1 MGGSSSSRGSVGG
14 VGPTSSPSFPDI
26 SSSLAGVFSAIVDGP
41 PRNCGRRRR
50 LGGDSSDV
58 AAGALV
64 WCVGRSDGERVDD
77 GLWCGGGGGGGG
89 GHEGNNDEA
98 AGRVGGSREAPRL
111 ISGFVGRGGSAAA
124 TTCQLLT
131 AAAIYG
137 AAGGTVLR
145 WSRPPSKLALKW
157 AGVPGGTWIA
167 AGAGSP
173 NGGTLLC
180 GGSQMGSI

>member
-1 MGGSSSSRGSVGG
+1 M
-14 VGPTSSPSFPDI
+14 
-26 SSSLAGVFSAIVDGP
+26 
-41 PRNCGRRRR
+41 
-50 LGGDSSDV
+50 GGDSSDV

-77 GLWCGGGGGGGG
+77 GLWCGGGGGGGGGG

-137 AAGGTVLR
+137 AAGGTVFEVE
-145 WSRPPSKLALKW
+145 SAAFE
-157 AGVPGGTWIA
+157 AGVEVGRGSWWNLDRRWGWFTKWRDITVWWVSDGIYLSGISLLL
-167 AGAGSP
+167 GALYLIK
-173 NGGTLLC
+173 N
-180 GGSQMGSI
+180 